1 MKRAA
6 AVLAGAVFLVLA
18 GCSGAVP
25 GNAEPVA
32 QAGSVVE
39 SRSVAAD
46 GPSGRQVSG
55 KGVPKVEH
63 PIDIGRPSRMPC
75 AVLTAQQASELLGG
89 VAPPKPYLDGAAG
102 PSCYW
107 GGDAAH
113 GNASVE
119 VIFPD
124 IDKLGLTSVYQAAGG
139 AYRFFR
145 PLDPVNGYPIAAY
158 SVRDNRSAGEC
169 HVALGVS
176 DRQTVDLS
184 VRQDRKNVGKKDP
197 CDSARGIAEMVLSNI
212 RGDT

>member
-1 MKRAA
+1 MKRV
-6 AVLAGAVFLVLA
+6 AVMLAGLAFFALA
-18 GCSGAVP
+18 GCSGAVS

-32 QAGSVVE
+32 QTGSVE
-39 SRSVAAD
+39 PSRPAGQD
-46 GPSGRQVSG
+46 GPSAQQVPG

-63 PIDIGRPSRMPC
+63 PIDIGRPSRAPC
-75 AVLTAQQASELLGG
+75 TVLTAQQIGELLGG

-124 IDKLGLTSVYQAAGG
+124 VDKLGLTSVYQAAGG
-139 AYRFFR
+139 AYGFFR

-158 SVRDNRSAGEC
+158 NIRDDRGIGEC
-169 HVALGVS
+169 RVALGVS
-176 DRQTVDLS
+176 DRQTVDIS
-184 VRQDRKNVGKKDP
+184 ARQARKNIGKKDP
-197 CDSARGIAEMVLSNI
+197 CDSVRGIAEMVLSNI
-212 RGDT
+212 RGG